1 MKYAETITVFTNR
14 FFNSFDE
21 PVWRTK
27 SNEVAIRIARHL
39 GPHYSMSCEGSFF
52 AFRRKMSKGDIEIFN
67 KVINELKADKMP
79 PELYIIMDE
88 IESKAHYDKHSE
100 CSLIEKIVEDMAAEK
115 AEELSKRIE
124 LEEETRAKY
133 RYR

>member
-1 MKYAETITVFTNR
+1 MKYAEAITVFTSR

-52 AFRRKMSKGDIEIFN
+52 AFHRKMSRGDIEIFN
-67 KVINELKADKMP
+67 KVVSELKADKMP
-79 PELYIIMDE
+79 PELSTILDT
-88 IESKAHYDKHSE
+88 IESKAHYEKRSE
-100 CSLIEKIVEDMAAEK
+100 CQLIEKLIEALESEK
-115 AEELSKRIE
+115 MEELTKRIE
-124 LEEETRAKY
+124 IEEEIRSKY